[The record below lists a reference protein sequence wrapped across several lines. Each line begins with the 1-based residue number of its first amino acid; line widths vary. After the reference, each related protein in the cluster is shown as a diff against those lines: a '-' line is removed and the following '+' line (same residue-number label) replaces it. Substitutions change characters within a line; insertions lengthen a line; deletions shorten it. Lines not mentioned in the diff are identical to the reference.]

1 MLRGLNALLLVG
13 SHDHAIDAKQRLA
26 IPSKFREELKAASA
40 EELFAVVRDG
50 VLCLF
55 TREGYERWAA
65 ALEQAP
71 RSAEEVLPYQD
82 LFYSD
87 TEKLT
92 FDKQGRVRIP
102 ENMLQEAELTKDVT
116 VMGARDHLQVRD
128 RERWKQQKQQ
138 MRRKRPDLLTDPRKM
153 GWHKPG

>member
-1 MLRGLNALLLVG
+1 MLRGHNALLLVG

-26 IPSKFREELKAASA
+26 IPSKFREELAAA
-40 EELFAVVRDG
+40 GADALYAVVRGG
-50 VLCLF
+50 VLCLY
-55 TREGYERWAA
+55 TREGYERWAT

-71 RSAEEVLPYQD
+71 RAAEEVLPYQD

-102 ENMLQEAELTKDVT
+102 ESMLEEARLGKEVT
-116 VMGARDHLQVRD
+116 VMGARDHLQIRD
-128 RERWKQQKQQ
+128 RQQWKLQKQQ
-138 MRRKRPDLLTDPRKM
+138 MRAQKPDLLDDPRKM
-153 GWHKPG
+153 GWHR